1 MATSFGQRL
10 KAARLMAGLSM
21 DALATAMG
29 HGISKQA
36 ISKYENNKM
45 LPDSR
50 ILIALGKALAVHP
63 DYFFSNID
71 VPMEAV
77 NFRKKASLGIK
88 TVDSLKAKVKDE
100 LERYLELES
109 FLPNELS
116 AAPKPARIAVESLA
130 EIEDAAVKLRIDWG
144 IGAEGPVSYVVDLFE
159 EHGIKVLELDGP
171 AGFDGLS
178 GYIDK
183 QPFIVLNKQVPS
195 DRKRMTGLHEFAH
208 LFLSYPESLTEKEHE
223 KLCHAFG
230 GAFLMPKAI
239 LIREL
244 GAKRANISYYELNS
258 LKNQYGISMQAIMYR
273 ARQHGIITEYAYEAF
288 VKDLSSRGW
297 RKNEPGEYPIQES
310 PQRFKQLLHRALSEE
325 LISSSKAA
333 YLANLSITELRA
345 ERALQDATAH
355 S

>member
-1 MATSFGQRL
+1 
-10 KAARLMAGLSM
+10 MAGLSM
-21 DALATAMG
+21 DALVAAMD

-50 ILIALGKALAVHP
+50 ILIALGKALSVHP
-63 DYFFSNID
+63 DFFFSQID
-71 VPMEAV
+71 LSLDAV

-88 TVDSLKAKVKDE
+88 PVESLKARVKDE

-116 AAPKPARIAVESLA
+116 ASPKPEPIVVGS
-130 EIEDAAVKLRIDWG
+130 IEDIEQAAIKLRLDWG
-144 IGAEGPVSYVVDLFE
+144 IGVEGPVAYIVDLFE

-171 AGFDGLS
+171 LGFDGLS
-178 GYIDK
+178 GFINM
-183 QPFIVLNKQVPS
+183 QPFIVLNKKVPA
-195 DRKRMTGLHEFAH
+195 DRKRLTGLHEFAH
-208 LFLSYPESLTEKEHE
+208 LLLSYPADLAEKEQE

-230 GAFLMPKAI
+230 GALLMPKAI
-239 LIREL
+239 LMREL
-244 GAKRANISYYELNS
+244 GTKRSNISYYELSS
-258 LKNQYGISMQAIMYR
+258 LKSQYGISMQAIMYR
-273 ARQHGIITEYAYEAF
+273 ARQYGIITDYAYDAF
-288 VKDLSSRGW
+288 VKDLSYRGW

-333 YLANLSITELRA
+333 YLANISITELRA
-345 ERALQDATAH
+345 ERALKDAPAH